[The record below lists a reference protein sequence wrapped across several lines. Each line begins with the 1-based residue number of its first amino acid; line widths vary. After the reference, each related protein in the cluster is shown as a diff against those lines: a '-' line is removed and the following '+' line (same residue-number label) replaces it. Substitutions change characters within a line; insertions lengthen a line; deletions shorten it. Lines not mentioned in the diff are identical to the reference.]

1 MEYDQ
6 ISSLDVLVFI
16 ASAFIVILLL
26 FGFIIYFLV
35 SYRQKRNDNLLLESQ
50 KAEIERQRTG
60 LEKTLEDLKLTQ
72 AQLIQAEKMA
82 SLGDLVAGIA
92 HEIQNPLN
100 FVNNFAELNQE
111 LLGELKEEVA
121 QNNTNNALEIIED
134 VDENL
139 SRIREHGKR
148 VEMIVKSMLEHSR
161 PGKGVKEHVDI
172 NIFCTNCLNVAYEES
187 IAKLKGFSAFCETDF
202 DEQAG
207 SIDVMKTDIMRV
219 LFNLLSNAFYAVY
232 QRSNNEINAESNYQP
247 KVTIKTKRL
256 AQGVQISIADN
267 GTGIP
272 KHVMEKIFQPFFT
285 TKPAGVGTGLGL
297 SLSNDIIKAH
307 GGKIFVETE
316 ENLGSRFVIEL
327 PVRD

>member
-35 SYRQKRNDNLLLESQ
+35 SYRQKRNDNLLLQSQ
-50 KAEIERQRTG
+50 KAEIERQRKG
-60 LEKTLEDLKLTQ
+60 LEKTLEDLQLTQ

-111 LLGELKEEVA
+111 LLTELKDEVF
-121 QNNTNNALEIIED
+121 QNNTDNALEIIED

-172 NIFCTNCLNVAYEES
+172 NIFCTNCLNVAYDES
-187 IAKLKGFSAFCETDF
+187 IVKLKGFSALCETDF
-202 DEQAG
+202 DEKAG

-232 QRSNNEINAESNYQP
+232 QRSNNEIKHDSSYQP
-247 KVTIKTKRL
+247 KVTVKTKRL
-256 AQGVQISIADN
+256 AEVVQISVADN
-267 GTGIP
+267 GAGIP

-297 SLSNDIIKAH
+297 SLSNDIVKAH

-316 ENLGSRFVIEL
+316 ENAGSRFVIEL
-327 PVRD
+327 PVRN

>member
-50 KAEIERQRTG
+50 KAEIERQRTN
-60 LEKTLEDLKLTQ
+60 LEKTLENLKLTQ

-111 LLGELKEEVA
+111 LLTELKEEFA
-121 QNNTNNALEIIED
+121 QKNTDYVLDIIED
-134 VDENL
+134 IDGNL

-161 PGKGVKEHVDI
+161 PGKGVKENVDV
-172 NIFCTNCLNVAYEES
+172 NNFCNNCLNVAYEES
-187 IAKLKGFSAFCETDF
+187 SAKLKGFSAICETDF

-207 SIDVMKTDIMRV
+207 SMDVMKVDVMRV
-219 LFNLLSNAFYAVY
+219 LFNILSNAFYAVY
-232 QRSNNEINAESNYQP
+232 QKGSSE
-247 KVTIKTKRL
+247 IKTESDYQAKVILKTRKI
-256 AQGVQISIADN
+256 QDGIEISIADN

-272 KHVMEKIFQPFFT
+272 QDVLEKIFQPFFT

-307 GGKIFVETE
+307 GGKISVETE
-316 ENLGSRFVIEL
+316 ENKGSRFVITF
-327 PVRD
+327 PIKN